1 MSELSTFKEFTAKDI
16 RSRRMLQ
23 DLPISV
29 AIESLLKSYNNLV
42 ISYGQIQN
50 LVDNLFFLD

>member
-16 RSRRMLQ
+16 RSGRMLQ

-42 ISYGQIQN
+42 ISYGQN
-50 LVDNLFFLD
+50 LVDNLFFWIK